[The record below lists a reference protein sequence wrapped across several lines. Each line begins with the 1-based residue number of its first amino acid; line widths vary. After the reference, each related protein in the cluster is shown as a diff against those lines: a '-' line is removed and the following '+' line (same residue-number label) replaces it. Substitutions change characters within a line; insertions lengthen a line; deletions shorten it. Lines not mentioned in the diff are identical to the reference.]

1 MPEAVVD
8 ANELDV
14 VGRRRDVSGHASC
27 QSIDN
32 LLTDWTRQSCK
43 CGHRRVIGRARRLTQ
58 SRGAAT

>member
-32 LLTDWTRQSCK
+32 LLTDWMSQSGK
-43 CGHRRVIGRARRLTQ
+43 AHRRALGRACRLTQ